1 MILLHTYQK
10 NKTCQQHTTNAM
22 RHDYATFGNQRSACV
37 DNGSLCL
44 RHLKKNWIGISS
56 EKVDVINKE
65 NYTNLSMN
73 NTMPLN

>member
-10 NKTCQQHTTNAM
+10 NKTCQQHTTYAM

-44 RHLKKNWIGISS
+44 RHLKKKGLESVRR
-56 EKVDVINKE
+56 KLM
-65 NYTNLSMN
+65 LSIKK
-73 NTMPLN
+73 TTRTYL